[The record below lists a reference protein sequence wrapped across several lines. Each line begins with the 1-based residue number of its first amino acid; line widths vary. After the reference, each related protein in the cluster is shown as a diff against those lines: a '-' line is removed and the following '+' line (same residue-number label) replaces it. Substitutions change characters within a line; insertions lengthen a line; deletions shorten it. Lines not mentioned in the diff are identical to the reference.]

1 MLVNRR
7 YKKNSMALL
16 LIVILI
22 ALGIGYAILTSN
34 LSINGIT
41 GINNA
46 RWSVYFDNV

>member
-1 MLVNRR
+1 
-7 YKKNSMALL
+7 MALL